1 MIVVEGQVSHDDYS
15 GQMKMRVSTVMDV
28 ASARQQF
35 SRGLKLNLRA
45 DQLQNGLLEKLDTT
59 LRPFRCEGSPVW
71 IEYSSPEASTRIELG
86 ESWRVQPDDN
96 LLLELRYLVGDQ
108 SVELVYD

>member
-1 MIVVEGQVSHDDYS
+1 MVEGQVSHDDYS
-15 GQMKMRVSTVMDV
+15 GQMKMRVSSVMDV
-28 ASARQQF
+28 GSARQQF
-35 SRGLKLNLRA
+35 SKGLKLALRS
-45 DQLQNGLLEKLDTT
+45 DQLQNGLLEKLDST

-71 IEYSSPEASTRIELG
+71 IEYSSDEARTRIELG
-86 ESWRVQPDDN
+86 DSWRVQPDDN